1 MAERLQRWRSRLR
14 ATRERLGVSRAELAR
29 RSGVP
34 ADTLR
39 RWEDGTRN
47 PRHASL
53 RAVLDALDCPSAEAN
68 ALLAEAGFPPARTL
82 FPGDRFPNYYYTA
95 GELQDAV
102 EQAPWPEFVINDNIE
117 VVAANATVQA
127 LWGIDFA
134 HEQSWRTS
142 AQMNALIFASDHHFA
157 DRLVNWEEVVA
168 TLVSTF
174 KGRPRDPH
182 TIDEPDTYFDAVLA
196 EFVRGDPAFLSRLID
211 IFAKT
216 PAREAKC
223 RWSYRVVWSDDEFGD
238 MRFLG
243 LVSTASEPDALA
255 FQDWHPVDA
264 ATWDVLERVKTR
276 PRDRRPA
283 LERSE
288 GSGSEL
294 VRLRRRPR
302 RGLCIRRVGAG
313 GWPPCLP

>member
-68 ALLAEAGFPPARTL
+68 AILTEVGFPPARTL
-82 FPGDRFPNYYYTA
+82 FPGDRFPNYYYTVD
-95 GELQDAV
+95 ELQDAV
-102 EQAPWPEFVINDNIE
+102 EQVPWPEFVINDNVE
-117 VVAANATVQA
+117 VVAANAAVQA
-127 LWGIDFA
+127 LWCIDFA

-142 AQMNALIFASDHHFA
+142 AQMNALSFASDHHFA
-157 DRLVNWEEVVA
+157 DRIVNWEEVVA

-174 KGRPRDPH
+174 KGRPRDPR
-182 TIDEPDTYFDAVLA
+182 TIDEPDPYFEAVLA
-196 EFVRGDPAFLSRLID
+196 EFAGGDPVFLQRLL
-211 IFAKT
+211 KVWEST
-216 PAREAKC
+216 PPAEPKVR
-223 RWSYRVVWSDDEFGD
+223 RTYRIVWNDPEFGD

-243 LVSTASEPDALA
+243 LATTASEPDGLS
-255 FQDWHPVDA
+255 FNDWHPLDA
-264 ATWDVLERVKTR
+264 ASWDALERVKARQQT
-276 PRDRRPA
+276 PGA
-283 LERSE
+283 
-288 GSGSEL
+288 SG
-294 VRLRRRPR
+294 
-302 RGLCIRRVGAG
+302 
-313 GWPPCLP
+313 

>member
-1 MAERLQRWRSRLR
+1 MGERLQRWRSRLR

-102 EQAPWPEFVINDNIE
+102 EQAPWPEFVLNDNTE
-117 VVAANATVQA
+117 VVAANAVVQA
-127 LWGIDFA
+127 LWRINFEEERA
-134 HEQSWRTS
+134 RRTKP
-142 AQMNALIFASDHHFA
+142 QMNLLSVASDYQFTHHV
-157 DRLVNWEEVVA
+157 LNWDECVA
-168 TLVSTF
+168 TLASVF

-182 TIDEPDTYFDAVLA
+182 TLEQPDRPDPYFDAVLA
-196 EFVRGDPAFLSRLID
+196 EFSKGDSTFLARLIEV
-211 IFAKT
+211 FART
-216 PAREAKC
+216 PAREPKC
-223 RWSYRVVWSDDEFGD
+223 RWTYRVVWRDDDFGEL
-238 MRFLG
+238 RFSA
-243 LVSTASEPDALA
+243 VVNVANEPDALS
-255 FQDWHPVDA
+255 FNDWIPIDA
-264 ATWDVLERVKTR
+264 ETWSVLEQVKARAKPAT
-276 PRDRRPA
+276 PRRHPLD
-283 LERSE
+283 
-288 GSGSEL
+288 
-294 VRLRRRPR
+294 RPR
-302 RGLCIRRVGAG
+302 RRRS
-313 GWPPCLP
+313 